1 MSPRR
6 AFAFA
11 AFAALVIASVPL
23 PARACAPVERSHA
36 NLDAFRVTRIA
47 LDLDADFVSQQLR
60 GTAVLTVHRLDPSA
74 NHLVLDTR
82 GLRIFEVAELTRAT
96 YGASAPIAPFWV
108 SRPFRLG
115 VPDPVNGTALII
127 DVPRSDAPKESFRIE
142 YETSAHG
149 LGLNWTTARAG
160 GHGARFLYALSQPDG
175 ARSWIPLQDSPRAR
189 VRVVLRLRTPSDM
202 VALLSDAFGPTT
214 KPAFAPTT
222 KRAAVHA
229 LSTRRALAPAQLDL
243 VVADLKF
250 APLDDH
256 AGVYAAG
263 WSARGPARA
272 LRDYPAARAAGDRLL
287 GVSAGARRDFVVMP
301 AAFPFRTLAV
311 PGLSL
316 LSPTLFDRARDPVPL
331 AARLPFAAAQDALE
345 PATRADAW
353 IGEAFAAYA
362 QSRIAAELAGA
373 PAAAALDTLAY
384 LEQRAPLAD
393 SPPLERLCGQDAT
406 TRLGYVGAR
415 RLAREKGR
423 LFFATLAASVG
434 QARFDELARRWFAAA
449 AGRPVGTA
457 RFEGFLAHHLTE
469 PKGSAIRPADL
480 AQWLHDPGVPG
491 AVALPDAASLRAVD
505 AVRSA
510 WLAGRVRTGALGARH
525 WSEPQWRYFLE
536 GLPAHV
542 GAARLA
548 RLDAAYRPMRVLP
561 PHAQSEWLRIAIANR
576 YPRGTEAAS
585 AYLAAGGRLDLLE
598 PVYAALAA
606 SPHGVALARRV
617 YSSARAGYDP
627 LAAARIGAIVGR
639 DAAER
644 KQ

>member
-1 MSPRR
+1 MNPRH
-6 AFAFA
+6 ALAIA
-11 AFAALVIASVPL
+11 AFTLGIVSAPL
-23 PARACAPVERSHA
+23 PARAAATAERSYA

-47 LDLDADFVSQQLR
+47 LDLDADFAAHQLR
-60 GTAVLTVHRLDPSA
+60 GTAVLTVRRLDPSA
-74 NHLVLDTR
+74 NHLVLDTA
-82 GLRIFEVAELTRAT
+82 GLRILEVAELTRVT
-96 YGASAPIAPFWV
+96 YGASKPIAPFWV

-115 VPDPVNGTALII
+115 VPDPVDGTSLII
-127 DVPRSDAPKESFRIE
+127 DVPRSDETRESFRIE
-142 YETSAHG
+142 YETSPHG
-149 LGLNWTTARAG
+149 LGLTWTTARAG
-160 GHGARFLYALSQPDG
+160 GHGGRFFYALSQPYG

-189 VRVVLRLRTPSDM
+189 VRVALRLRTPSDM
-202 VALLSDAFGPTT
+202 VALLTDAGDPAAA
-214 KPAFAPTT
+214 PAFAPSS

-229 LSTRRALAPAQLDL
+229 LITRRALAPSQLDL

-250 APLDDH
+250 APIDDR

-287 GVSAGARRDFVVMP
+287 GVGDGVRRDFVVMP
-301 AAFPFRTLAV
+301 AAFAFRALAV

-331 AARLPFAAAQDALE
+331 AARLPFADASDALA

-384 LEQRAPLAD
+384 LEERATLAG
-393 SPPLERLCGQDAT
+393 SPALERLCGGVAI
-406 TRLGYVGAR
+406 RRYGYVEDR

-423 LFFATLAASVG
+423 LFLATLAAGLGRS
-434 QARFDELARRWFAAA
+434 RFDALARRWFAQA
-449 AGRPVGTA
+449 AGHATGAA
-457 RFEGFLAHHLTE
+457 RFDGFLEHHLLE
-469 PKGSAIRPADL
+469 PGGSAIRRADL
-480 AQWLHDPGVPG
+480 AQWLHDPGVPD

-525 WSEPQWRYFLE
+525 WSEPEWRYFLE
-536 GLPAHV
+536 GLPANV

-548 RLDAAYRPMRVLP
+548 RLDAAYRPMHVLP
-561 PHAQSEWLRIAIANR
+561 PHAQSVWLRVAIANR
-576 YPRGTEAAS
+576 YPRGTEAARG
-585 AYLAAGGRLDLLE
+585 YLAAGGRLDLLA

-606 SPHGVALARRV
+606 SPDGLALARRV
-617 YSSARAGYDP
+617 YSAARAGYDP

-644 KQ
+644 TQ